1 MYNRKQ
7 RRELEKKVGLLK
19 TYQNMS
25 EKDKAELRKRRA
37 ASGKQIQLQNQ
48 QAREQYEIEFETLRY
63 QKMLVRFQD
72 EGMSDEDA
80 TKAADALLKQEQDK
94 AEKRHLK
101 KQKTE

>member
-37 ASGKQIQLQNQ
+37 ASGQQIHLQNQ
-48 QAREQYEIEFETLRY
+48 QAREQYEIEQEALRY
-63 QKMLVRFQD
+63 QKMLVRFQE
-72 EGMSDEDA
+72 EGLSDEDA
-80 TKAADALLKQEQDK
+80 TKAADALVKLEQDK
-94 AEKRHLK
+94 LEKRHLK
-101 KQKTE
+101 KQK